1 MVFSSLLFLLC
12 FLPLCLGVY
21 YVAPHFV
28 KSTDDGHKLK
38 NSILLVFSFIFYAF
52 GGVKYLALM
61 MFVIF
66 INWAGGFSV
75 HKGRHKNGA
84 RTFFLVLILLADIGV
99 LFFFKYFNLFTAV
112 LENLL
117 YPELAKG
124 GRMVNIWTI
133 TGNGALGW
141 PEVVLP
147 IGISFYTFQAM
158 SYVIDVYKSEADLQ
172 TDIFN
177 FALYISYF
185 PQLIAGPI
193 VQYRDIE
200 KQLSMRQE
208 TVDRFTS
215 GIMRF
220 CYGLAKKVLIANT
233 LGEMVDTIWKLD
245 ITKIGATT
253 AWLGAIGYS
262 FQIYYDFSGYS
273 DMAIG
278 LGKMF
283 GFEFKD
289 NFNYPYQAEGISD
302 FWRRWHISLSSWFKQ
317 YVYIPLGG
325 NRGSQFATFRNLFIV
340 FLLTGIWHG
349 ANWTFFIWGL
359 SYGIL
364 IILEKAFLKDFL
376 EKFRFKTLIRLVTF
390 VIVTILWIVF
400 RADNILLAG
409 TFISK
414 LFMKG
419 SEHINA
425 LSFLSG
431 KRVLTLVAAVLCGGV
446 IQKLPISKNSRF
458 LKFLSGIFTLVLFV
472 ISVIFLVNS
481 TYNPFIYFQ
490 F

>member
-12 FLPLCLGVY
+12 FLPLCLGAY
-21 YVAPHFV
+21 YLSPYLF
-28 KSTDDGHKLK
+28 KDLGDSHKLQ
-38 NSILLVFSFIFYAF
+38 NSILLFFSFIFYAF

-75 HKGRHKNGA
+75 LKSRHKDGT
-84 RTFFLVLILLADIGV
+84 RIFFLVLVLLADIGV

-117 YPELAKG
+117 FPELAEG
-124 GRMVNIWTI
+124 GRLVNIWTI
-133 TGNGALGW
+133 NGNGALGW
-141 PEVVLP
+141 PQIVLP

-158 SYVIDVYKSEADLQ
+158 SYVVDVYKGEAELQ

-177 FALYISYF
+177 FALYISFF

-200 KQLSMRQE
+200 KQISGRQE
-208 TVDRFTS
+208 SVDRFTS

-220 CYGLAKKVLIANT
+220 CFGLAKKVLIANT
-233 LGEMVDTIWKLD
+233 LGEMVDTIWALD
-245 ITKIGATT
+245 ITKIGAST
-253 AWLGAIGYS
+253 AWLAAVGYS

-283 GFEFKD
+283 GFEIKD

-325 NRGSQFATFRNLFIV
+325 NRGSNLATYRNLFIV
-340 FLLTGIWHG
+340 FMLTGIWHG

-364 IILEKAFLKDFL
+364 IIIEKACFKTFL
-376 EKFRFKTLIRLVTF
+376 EKFRLRGFIRLCTF
-390 VIVTILWIVF
+390 IIVTILWIVF
-400 RADNILLAG
+400 RADNILTAR

-414 LFMKG
+414 LFVKG
-419 SEHINA
+419 SDNINA
-425 LSFLSG
+425 LSFLTG
-431 KRVLTLVAAVLCGGV
+431 KRLITLVVAFICAGV
-446 IQKLPISKNSRF
+446 IQKLPIRKSSRIV
-458 LKFLSGIFTLVLFV
+458 KFLAGILTLILFAL
-472 ISVIFLVNS
+472 SVIFLVNS

>member
-12 FLPLCLGVY
+12 FLPACIGVY
-21 YVAPHFV
+21 YIVPLFFKGAA
-28 KSTDDGHKLK
+28 DGHKIQ
-38 NSILLVFSFIFYAF
+38 NGILLTFSIIFYAL
-52 GGVKYLALM
+52 GGVKYLALIL
-61 MFVIF
+61 FVICL
-66 INWAGGFSV
+66 NWAGGFSV
-75 HKGRHKNGA
+75 SKKRHRDGV
-84 RTFFLVLILLADIGV
+84 RTFFLILVLLCNIGV

-112 LENLL
+112 VETLVF
-117 YPELAKG
+117 PEYSVG
-124 GRMVNIWTI
+124 GRAINLWTI

-158 SYVIDVYKSEADLQ
+158 SYVIDVYRDEASLQ
-172 TDIFN
+172 TDIFK
-177 FALYISYF
+177 FALYISFF

-193 VQYRDIE
+193 VQYKDIE
-200 KQLSMRQE
+200 IQLAERQE
-208 TVDRFTS
+208 NVDRFAA
-215 GIMRF
+215 GIRRF
-220 CYGLAKKVLIANT
+220 CFGLAKKVLIANT
-233 LGEMVDTIWKLD
+233 LGEMVDAVWELD
-245 ITKIGATT
+245 LTKIGASV
-253 AWLGAIGYS
+253 AWLAAIGYS

-283 GFEFKD
+283 GFDFKE
-289 NFNYPYQAEGISD
+289 NFNYPYQSVGISD
-302 FWRRWHISLSSWFKQ
+302 FWRRWHMSLSNWFKQ

-325 NRGSQFATFRNLFIV
+325 NRRSAVRTYFNLFIV

-364 IILEKAFLKDFL
+364 IIIEKALFKDFL
-376 EKFRFKTLIRLVTF
+376 DKFKLKSLIRIFTF

-409 TFISK
+409 TFISR

-419 SEHINA
+419 SENINA

-431 KRVLTLVAAVLCGGV
+431 KRVVTFVIAILCGGI
-446 IQKLPISKNSRF
+446 IQKIPIRKNSRIVRF
-458 LKFLSGIFTLVLFV
+458 FAGILTLILFAV
-472 ISVIFLVNS
+472 SVIYLVNG

>member
-12 FLPLCLGVY
+12 FLPLCRGLYYAVPYFSKGVNEE
-21 YVAPHFV
+21 
-28 KSTDDGHKLK
+28 HKLQ
-38 NSILLVFSFIFYAF
+38 NSILLTFSILFYAF

-61 MFVIF
+61 LFVILL
-66 INWAGGFSV
+66 NWAGGFSV
-75 HKGRHKNGA
+75 SKKRHGNGA
-84 RTFFLVLILLADIGV
+84 RKAFLVLVLLCNVGV

-112 LENLL
+112 LETLL
-117 YPELAKG
+117 FPEEAIG
-124 GRMVNIWTI
+124 GRMINLLRG

-158 SYVIDVYKSEADLQ
+158 SYVIDVYRDEVPLQ
-172 TDIFN
+172 TDIFK
-177 FALYISYF
+177 FALYISFF

-200 KQLSMRQE
+200 RQLSGRQE
-208 TVDRFTS
+208 SVDRFAA
-215 GIMRF
+215 GIRRF
-220 CYGLAKKVLIANT
+220 CFGLAKKVLIANT

-245 ITKIGATT
+245 LTKIGAST
-253 AWLGAIGYS
+253 AWLAAIGYT

-283 GFEFKD
+283 GFEFKE
-289 NFNYPYQAEGISD
+289 NFNYPYQSVGITD
-302 FWRRWHISLSSWFKQ
+302 FWRRWHMSLSYWFRQ

-325 NRGSQFATFRNLFIV
+325 NRGGKAMTYRNLFLV

-349 ANWTFFIWGL
+349 ANWTFFIWGV

-364 IILEKAFLKDFL
+364 IIIEKAFIKDL
-376 EKFRFKTLIRLVTF
+376 YDRFRVKTLIRLVTF
-390 VIVTILWIVF
+390 FIVTILWIVF
-400 RADNILLAG
+400 RADNIVLAK
-409 TFISK
+409 TFISR
-414 LFMKG
+414 LFARG
-419 SEHINA
+419 SEQFNA

-431 KRVLTLVAAVLCGGV
+431 KRVITLIVAILCAGI
-446 IQKLPISKNSRF
+446 IQKVPISRKNRLF
-458 LKFLSGIFTLVLFV
+458 KLCAGVLSLVLFALS
-472 ISVIFLVNS
+472 IIFLTNG